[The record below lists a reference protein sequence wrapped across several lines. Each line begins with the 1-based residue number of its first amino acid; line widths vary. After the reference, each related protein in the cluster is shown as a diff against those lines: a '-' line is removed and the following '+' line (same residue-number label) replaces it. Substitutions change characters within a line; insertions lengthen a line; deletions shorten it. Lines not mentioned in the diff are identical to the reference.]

1 VEKPPEEKII
11 EKPEITEKPE
21 IQIPPITE
29 RILSWGY
36 YVPTTTRTI
45 DTIIIHSS
53 YNAIGGDVHDME
65 KVIEEYRM
73 YKVAPHYL
81 ISHDGAIYRL
91 VPDEAVAYHA
101 GVSRMPDGSRVNIIN
116 NFSIGIEL
124 IYIKTESPN
133 EEQYQSLAQL
143 VKYLK
148 EKYNIPPGNIL
159 GHNQI
164 APGIKDDPWNF
175 DWEKFNTLL
184 K

>member
-1 VEKPPEEKII
+1 
-11 EKPEITEKPE
+11 
-21 IQIPPITE
+21 
-29 RILSWGY
+29 
-36 YVPTTTRTI
+36 
-45 DTIIIHSS
+45 
-53 YNAIGGDVHDME
+53 ME